1 MLPGKV
7 YSPEDILR
15 IVRRRM
21 WLILVPIALF
31 AAGMAVYARK
41 LPDYYRAETVILVVP
56 QRVPESF
63 VRTTVTSRL
72 GDRLRTISPTI
83 QSRTRLETII
93 RDLDLYRDERR
104 VMPMEDVVAMMQ
116 ASINVE
122 TIREDAFIV
131 RYVGRDPRKVMEVT
145 NRLASLYINESVTDR
160 QRQAEGTDD
169 FLESQLV
176 EVKQRLEDNEKRLE
190 NYRREHALELP
201 SQIQSNLQ
209 QVQNAQAQVQAQA
222 ELIARLQDRR
232 EAQRKAL
239 ADLEENPVETSSG
252 ASGNPTTAQR
262 LATAET
268 QLSNLLA
275 RGYKPG
281 HPDLDQATRTVRD
294 LRRELADEVAAASQD
309 ASAHASAESNRTRR
323 MAELRAEIADLDRQ
337 IAKAREDQEGS
348 RVAGEQAQKR
358 VDNLPT
364 RDSELTALMRDY
376 STTDEFYKSLL
387 MKKEESKIASN
398 LEQQQIGEQYKLLDA
413 AQLPERPFSP
423 DRPKMALTAA
433 GVGFAVGLVL
443 AAFLEY
449 RDRTF
454 KTDQDVTTV
463 LSVPVLASVPLM
475 QSDGERRRR
484 FWWRMLADVGCGGF
498 VLACLAVT
506 FRALMR

>member
-31 AAGMAVYARK
+31 AAGMAVFARK

-63 VRTTVTSRL
+63 VRPTVTSRL
-72 GDRLRTISPTI
+72 GDRLRTITPTI

-93 RDLDLYRDERR
+93 RDLDLYPDERR
-104 VMPMEDVVAMMQ
+104 VLPMEDVVAMMQ
-116 ASINVE
+116 SSINVE

-131 RYVGRDPRKVMEVT
+131 RYVGREPQKVMQVT

-169 FLESQLV
+169 FLESQLA

-190 NYRREHALELP
+190 TYRREHALELP
-201 SQIQSNLQ
+201 SQLQSNLQ
-209 QVQNAQAQVQAQA
+209 QVQNAQARVQAQSEA
-222 ELIARLQDRR
+222 IARLQDRR
-232 EAQRKAL
+232 EGQRKAL
-239 ADLEENPVETSSG
+239 ADLEASPVDASSAAVG
-252 ASGNPTTAQR
+252 SPTTTQR
-262 LATAET
+262 LAAAET

-281 HPDLDQATRTVRD
+281 HPDLDQASRTVRD
-294 LRRELADEVAAASQD
+294 LRRELANEVAASSPDPSASPTTNGR
-309 ASAHASAESNRTRR
+309 AKRI
-323 MAELRAEIADLDRQ
+323 AELQGEIADLDKQ
-337 IAKAREDQEGS
+337 IAAARDEQEAA
-348 RVAGEQAQKR
+348 RTAGELAQKR

-387 MKKEESKIASN
+387 TKKEESKIASN

-413 AQLPERPFSP
+413 AQLPVRPFSP
-423 DRPKMALTAA
+423 DRPRMALTAA

>member
-31 AAGMAVYARK
+31 AAGMAVFARK

-63 VRTTVTSRL
+63 VRPTVTSRL
-72 GDRLRTISPTI
+72 GDRLRTITPTI

-93 RDLDLYRDERR
+93 RDLDLYPDERR
-104 VMPMEDVVAMMQ
+104 VLPMEDVVAMMQ
-116 ASINVE
+116 SSINVE
-122 TIREDAFIV
+122 TIRDDAFIV
-131 RYVGRDPRKVMEVT
+131 RYVGREPQKVMQVT

-190 NYRREHALELP
+190 TYRREHALELP
-201 SQIQSNLQ
+201 SQLQSNLQ
-209 QVQNAQAQVQAQA
+209 QVQNAQARVQAQSEA
-222 ELIARLQDRR
+222 IARLQDRR
-232 EAQRKAL
+232 EVQRKAL
-239 ADLEENPVETSSG
+239 ADLEAGPADASSAAVG
-252 ASGNPTTAQR
+252 SPTTTQR
-262 LATAET
+262 LAAAET
-268 QLSNLLA
+268 QLSTLLA

-281 HPDLDQATRTVRD
+281 HPDLDQASRTVRD
-294 LRRELADEVAAASQD
+294 LRRELANEVAASSPD
-309 ASAHASAESNRTRR
+309 PSESSTVNGRAKRI
-323 MAELRAEIADLDRQ
+323 AELQGEIADIDKQ
-337 IAKAREDQEGS
+337 IAAARDEQEAA
-348 RVAGEQAQKR
+348 RTAGELAQKR

-376 STTDEFYKSLL
+376 STTAEFYKSLL
-387 MKKEESKIASN
+387 TKKEESKIASN

-413 AQLPERPFSP
+413 AQLPVRPFSP
-423 DRPKMALTAA
+423 DRPRMALTAA

-498 VLACLAVT
+498 VLVCLAVT